1 MAYICFCALNFFYHF
16 FFPRMTLAEEPSR
29 NIDELKRLVITALDR
44 SGVLSELRSTV
55 KLHVARA
62 INEDPQGGIM
72 CHQKNEKFSRLIS
85 AEKGLLLTELVV
97 EFLRFYDLKDTL
109 AMLVAEGSLPKLR
122 PSENEIAAQ
131 CGLRGSHQDLSL
143 LEQLLEPARAA
154 AATTTSSSPDSSSSS
169 PVNKSLEGEMAKM
182 RNISQEIERISL
194 GSTNRFV
201 QDEEDAYDQDDFDS
215 APPSLSARE
224 DVTPVARIKRNSFV
238 AEDEVLFA
246 SRESLK
252 ELGVAP
258 SRLFP
263 VEDCDRV
270 EPFESS

>member
-1 MAYICFCALNFFYHF
+1 
-16 FFPRMTLAEEPSR
+16 MTLAEEPSR

-62 INEDPQGGIM
+62 INEDPQGVM
-72 CHQKNEKFSRLIS
+72 CHQKNEKFSRLMS
-85 AEKGLLLTELVV
+85 AEKGQLLTELVV

-109 AMLVAEGSLPKLR
+109 AMLVMEGSLPKLR

-154 AATTTSSSPDSSSSS
+154 ATSSSSSPDSTSS
-169 PVNKSLEGEMAKM
+169 PVNKSLEGEMTKM

-215 APPSLSARE
+215 APSLTARE
-224 DVTPVARIKRNSFV
+224 DVTPVSRIKRNSFV